1 MIVTLRSSTGTSDHV
16 LVEDTLHPINQPHS
30 AKFTAMATKELNRS
44 LQIAQ
49 DGTDLRIGIV
59 SAHAHAE
66 IVGPLVTG
74 TKMALLERGVGRKDL
89 SYLHVARPFDLPFA
103 AKALIRSEKK
113 NPDRPLDGVICLG
126 CMIRD
131 EYEGRFEFESE
142 AVALAIMKLNIKGDI
157 PVVYGVLTCTN
168 KQQALGFLGKN
179 CSGDQVSEDHG
190 FEWAKTVI
198 SLARLGKAVQV
209 GAEAEAMHEQAH
221 REKMEK
227 ARCQPA
233 TVVE

>member
-1 MIVTLRSSTGTSDHV
+1 
-16 LVEDTLHPINQPHS
+16 
-30 AKFTAMATKELNRS
+30 MATKELHRP

-66 IVGPLVTG
+66 IVGPLVTS
-74 TKMALLERGVGRKDL
+74 TKMALLERDVGRKDI

-113 NPDRPLDGVICLG
+113 KNPNRPLDGIICLG

-131 EYEGRFEFESE
+131 EYKGRFEFESE

-168 KQQALGFLGKN
+168 KQQALGFLGKS
-179 CSGDQVSEDHG
+179 CSGGQVSEDHC

-198 SLARLGKAVQV
+198 SLAHLGKAIQ
-209 GAEAEAMHEQAH
+209 AEAEAETVHKQAH

-227 ARCQPA
+227 VRCQSA
-233 TVVE
+233 TAVE

>member
-1 MIVTLRSSTGTSDHV
+1 MT
-16 LVEDTLHPINQPHS
+16 
-30 AKFTAMATKELNRS
+30 TKELHQSFQVARD
-44 LQIAQ
+44 
-49 DGTDLRIGIV
+49 DGTGLRIGVV

-103 AKALIRSEKK
+103 AKALIRSEKTK

-131 EYEGRFEFESE
+131 EYKGRFEFESE

-179 CSGDQVSEDHG
+179 SSGDQVSEDHG

-198 SLARLGKAVQV
+198 DLARLGQAIRAD
-209 GAEAEAMHEQAH
+209 AEAESEHAH
-221 REKMEK
+221 REKLEK
-227 ARCQPA
+227 ARSQPTTA
-233 TVVE
+233 VECG